1 MIISKL
7 KYNIYNFSQWAES
20 SSKIYPKCSVRKKYK
35 NISIKLE
42 SSLTA
47 KSLELPMVSPEGLH
61 SLASRI
67 QTLLQKSN
75 LHLITP
81 TWVRARY
88 LLTLLDL
95 KMNKTNL
102 DRELEKKTKA
112 KSEAKNKK
120 RKLKYLRTSKK
131 LYNRNQK
138 SLGMT
143 YLYLSI
149 LTLNRTNK
157 LKSNQNRSQRSNQN
171 KNQLKLH
178 RLSKLNKKLSNLLKH
193 LRSVKKTKSMWLRH

>member
-1 MIISKL
+1 
-7 KYNIYNFSQWAES
+7 
-20 SSKIYPKCSVRKKYK
+20 
-35 NISIKLE
+35 
-42 SSLTA
+42 
-47 KSLELPMVSPEGLH
+47 MVSPEGLH
-61 SLASRI
+61 SLASRN

-81 TWVRARY
+81 IWERARY

-149 LTLNRTNK
+149 LTSNRTNK

-193 LRSVKKTKSMWLRH
+193 LRSVKKTKSM